1 MAYGTSNKYIVYDIG
16 VTEHTVDVNN
26 NNSRVNVS
34 VRIYRTN
41 SGYTTYGSG
50 NVYCRVNGNLH
61 SQSITSAHKITNAGI
76 TFNFNDILIP
86 HNADG
91 TKVISVTAWFSHSQF
106 SSGEQGTNVGLTTI
120 PRATQPSVSYA
131 DSRHIM
137 GTAITINM
145 PRVSG
150 AFTHHLYYSFN
161 GSAEIGIGAGYT
173 TSYTWTI
180 PRDLANRITNNVK
193 SKGYFRLY
201 TFNGNTN
208 IGSKT
213 VEFEAVVPDDMLPEI
228 KEINLSENESEIKD
242 KIGLYVKTKSKIK
255 GEILAESVFGATV
268 KSYKIEI
275 NGTMYNDK
283 NFTTDYLI
291 HSGKNDCK
299 VTVTDSRGR
308 VKIQTLEFNVEDYEK
323 PKISKF
329 DIYRCDEDGNYDDEG
344 ENIKYSL
351 KASVSQVVP
360 LKDVS
365 FFLQYKKK
373 SETSY
378 TDLNISSST
387 NEIEKTGIIKNIDNN
402 NEYIFTVNAGDC
414 FETYKFTKEI
424 GTAFVLVDYNSSGN
438 SIAFGKISQRSK
450 NEKALDVGMPVYDEC
465 NTRICN
471 NLAKET
477 YENADNTLEAI
488 IMTNINTFKNEMMYV
503 ITYFYK
509 DKKVSSKRM
518 QYAFPEN
525 KESIYI
531 RHFNGTSWSEWSTLK
546 TGFVYSEEEQ
556 WTGEYMDLYGVKFPV
571 YTKTFF
577 GDGGGKVS
585 SGIAIPIGVEH
596 PIEAWLDWQNTYMFI
611 YTDSRSVGASVPNV
625 GNGTALASAQ
635 AEIYY
640 DLSKDEI
647 RITTGSTVSLN
658 RYRITIRY
666 IR

>member
-16 VTEHTVDVNN
+16 VAEHTVMIENN
-26 NNSRVNVS
+26 DSRVNVS

-50 NVYCRVNGNLH
+50 TVYCRVNGNLY
-61 SQSITSAHKITNAGI
+61 SQGITSAHKITNAGI

-137 GTAITINM
+137 GTAITVNM

-161 GSAEIGIGAGYT
+161 GSGEIGIGSGYT
-173 TSYTWTI
+173 TSYTWII

-228 KEINLSENESEIKD
+228 KEINLSENELEIKD

-255 GEILAESVFGATV
+255 GEILAESVFGATI

-291 HSGKNDCK
+291 RSGKNDCK

-308 VKIQTLEFNVEDYEK
+308 VKTETLEFNVEDYEK
-323 PKISKF
+323 PKINRF
-329 DIYRCDEDGNYDDEG
+329 DIYRCDSNGNYDDEG

-365 FFLQYKKK
+365 FFLQYKRK

-378 TDLNISSST
+378 TNLNISNST

-402 NEYIFTVNAGDC
+402 NEYIFTVNAVDC

-424 GTAFVLVDYNSSGN
+424 STAFVLVDYNSSGN
-438 SIAFGKISQRSK
+438 SIAFGKISQRTT
-450 NEKALDVGMPVYDEC
+450 EKAVDMGMPIYDEYS
-465 NTRICN
+465 TRICN

-477 YENADNTLEAI
+477 VYEDADTTLEAVI
-488 IMTNINTFKNEMMYV
+488 LTNKNTLKNEMMYV
-503 ITYFYK
+503 VTYFYK
-509 DKKVSSKRM
+509 DKTVNSKRM

-525 KESIYI
+525 KGSIYI
-531 RHFNGTSWSEWSTLK
+531 RHFNGTSWTDWETLK
-546 TGFVYSEEEQ
+546 TGFVHSTEEQ
-556 WTGEYMDLYGVKFPV
+556 WTGEYMEILGLKCPIYS
-571 YTKTFF
+571 KTFY
-577 GDGGGKVS
+577 GDGNGKGS
-585 SGIAIPIGVEH
+585 ANISIPIDEKS
-596 PIEAWLDWQNTYMFI
+596 PSEAWIDLQNTYMFI
-611 YTDSRSVGASVPNV
+611 MNDAKSVGVSIAS
-625 GNGTALASAQ
+625 Q
-635 AEIYY
+635 AEVYY
-640 DLSKDEI
+640 DPKTNVV
-647 RITTGSTVSLN
+647 RITTANNVYLN
-658 RYRITIRY
+658 RYRITVRY
-666 IR
+666 IRL